1 MSTNLVFPESW
12 FLKDLKEQAGREAQY
27 GEINQVGCEAVQR
40 FLQSGPKLYRHQVE
54 AIRAFVDGE
63 DVCLSTGTASGKTI
77 LFHGAH
83 VQMRAERPRSRTLA
97 LYPVKALGYEQ
108 EQRWITAFPDQVVGR
123 IDGDVTGAERE
134 RILRRS
140 DILITTPDVWHASLL
155 AKMTDVSVST
165 FLKQLGLIVIDEA
178 HTYTGVFGSNSAFLL
193 RRLQYAACHLSSMD
207 IGFVAASATLKNA
220 GEHMENLTGVKF
232 TVIGS
237 ELDGAPRQPM
247 TYYFVEPVSGV
258 DLMMGLPDLIRALV
272 DSGRRF
278 LAFADSRKQ
287 VELISDIVNRGQTH
301 EDEEPADGDFLD
313 RYGVLPYR
321 SGYEKADRERIQNR
335 LQDPKLHGVIAT
347 SAMELGLDIPN
358 LDVVLLIGVPNSA
371 TSLHQRIGRVGRN
384 KPGEVI
390 VAYSGTV
397 VDQYVW
403 EDTSR
408 LLTRP
413 LQESTLYLANRRV
426 QYIHAMCLARP
437 GGENE
442 VLTGTSDQPVRDD
455 LANWPA
461 NFLELCEEERTGQ
474 IDSELDAMKGEA
486 GDEPH
491 RRFPLRSCES
501 QFQVTFNDMNLG
513 QVSYSQALRE
523 AYPGGVYR
531 HLMDAYRVYRVN
543 VRSKEILVRR
553 EKRYTTTPVPI
564 PVKVMPNVQSGRLR
578 QAFEMGTAVLIEG
591 DAQIRE
597 AISGFKE
604 RRGQSKIDVNYP
616 SIPHVMGVTWS
627 HPMFSNQYG
636 SSAIALFHPALD
648 VDRVDVAEIADLLFE
663 ALLIAQPVER
673 NDLGCA
679 SGRLNVDFRDLKGR
693 RFLSVF
699 DSTNGSLRLSSRFL
713 ESTTIEDALSI
724 LEDVAKSKGVK
735 AETLLAVQSLAACAH
750 GGRKSL
756 LDPAIPVVSDC
767 VEVILPDSYGWS
779 LRHGRQEYV
788 VDGLFVHPKDG
799 LIYRG
804 HLRAWE
810 NSKDPEAKMNL
821 PIAAVEVVAGES
833 VTGWYDFE
841 TGETTPMNT

>member
-1 MSTNLVFPESW
+1 MITNLVLPASW
-12 FLKDLKEQAGREAQY
+12 RLKDLREQGGREAQF
-27 GEINQVGCEAVQR
+27 GDVHQIACESVRSFAER
-40 FLQSGPKLYRHQVE
+40 GLRLYRHQVE
-54 AIRAFVDGE
+54 ALRAFVQGE
-63 DVCLSTGTASGKTI
+63 DVCLSTGTASGKTV

-83 VQMRAERPRSRTLA
+83 VQMRAERPGAKTLA
-97 LYPVKALGYEQ
+97 LYPIKALGYEQ
-108 EQRWITAFPDQVVGR
+108 EQRWKKAFPDQIVGR

-134 RILRRS
+134 KVLRRS
-140 DILITTPDVWHASLL
+140 DILISTPDVWHASLL
-155 AKMTDVSVST
+155 AKVTDRSVST
-165 FLKQLGLIVIDEA
+165 FLRSLGLIVIDEA

-193 RRLQYAACHLSSMD
+193 RRLQYAACHLSQKD
-207 IGFVAASATLKNA
+207 VGFVAASATLRNA
-220 GEHMENLTGVKF
+220 SEHMENLTGVKF

-237 ELDGAPRQPM
+237 EFDGAPRQPM
-247 TYYFVEPVSGV
+247 TYYFVEPVPGT
-258 DLMMGLPDLIRALV
+258 DLMKGLPELIKALV

-287 VELISDIVNRGQTH
+287 VELISDIVNRGQGQ
-301 EDEEPADGDFLD
+301 EEEEPVEGDILD
-313 RYGVLPYR
+313 RYGILPYR
-321 SGYEKADRERIQNR
+321 SGYEKGDRERIQNR

-347 SAMELGLDIPN
+347 SAMELGLDIPD

-371 TSLHQRIGRVGRN
+371 TSLHQRIGRVGRS

-413 LQESTLYLANRRV
+413 LQESALYLANRRV

-437 GGENE
+437 GGENDA
-442 VLTGTSDQPVRDD
+442 LTGGADQPVRED
-455 LANWPA
+455 LATWPP
-461 NFLELCEEERTGQ
+461 NFLELCEQERTGQ

-486 GDEPH
+486 GDEPY

-501 QFQVTFNDMNLG
+501 QFRITYGDMNLG

-543 VRSKEILVRR
+543 VSSKEILVRK
-553 EKRYTTTPVPI
+553 EKRYTTTPSPI
-564 PVKVMPNVQSGRLR
+564 PVKVMPNVQPGRLR
-578 QAFEMGTAVLIEG
+578 QAIAMGDAVIIEG

-604 RRGQSKIDVNYP
+604 RRGQSEMVATYP
-616 SIPHVMGVTWS
+616 GIAHVTGVTWP
-627 HPMFSNQYG
+627 HPMFSYQYG
-636 SSAIALFHPALD
+636 SSAVVLFHPALD
-648 VDRVDVAEIADLLFE
+648 ADRVEVSIIADLLFE
-663 ALLIAQPVER
+663 ALLIAQPFER

-679 SGRLNVDFRDLKGR
+679 SGKLNVDFRDLKGK

-724 LEDVAKSKGVK
+724 LEDVAKGKGLRP
-735 AETLLAVQSLAACAH
+735 ETMQAVQSLAACAQS
-750 GGRKSL
+750 GRNSL
-756 LDPAIPVVSDC
+756 LAPAMPEDSDRM
-767 VEVILPDSYGWS
+767 EVILPESYGWS
-779 LRHGRQEYV
+779 LPHGRQEYV
-788 VDGLFVHPKDG
+788 VDGYFVHPKDG
-799 LIYRG
+799 LKYRG

-810 NSKDPEAKMNL
+810 KSKDPDAKMSL
-821 PIAAVEVVAGES
+821 PISSVEIVVGES

-841 TGETTPMNT
+841 TGETTPKGV